1 MNIKHENVP
10 GQVQE
15 LVIEIQK
22 EDYAENVDKAL
33 KKQRREIAVPGF
45 RKGNAPMG
53 IVQKMYGKNILVMEV
68 DRLVNEQIDKYFK
81 DNDIKYI
88 FEPMPVEGKS
98 KVDFDNP
105 DNFSF
110 VYEYVLRPEVNV
122 DLTSMPAVTDF
133 TVIPSEEEIQGQI
146 DQLRERHGNYIMPET
161 IAETDSISVDYGGEK
176 EAFFFIRD
184 LKDDAKKAF

>member
-53 IVQKMYGKNILVMEV
+53 ICPGPGI
-68 DRLVNEQIDKYFK
+68 RF
-81 DNDIKYI
+81 
-88 FEPMPVEGKS
+88 PPAREG
-98 KVDFDNP
+98 
-105 DNFSF
+105 
-110 VYEYVLRPEVNV
+110 
-122 DLTSMPAVTDF
+122 
-133 TVIPSEEEIQGQI
+133 G
-146 DQLRERHGNYIMPET
+146 
-161 IAETDSISVDYGGEK
+161 
-176 EAFFFIRD
+176 
-184 LKDDAKKAF
+184 